1 MTGRLP
7 RETNAAEA
15 GFTLVE
21 MLVGLVLTSLLAIM
35 LLGAIRY
42 GLTIRERTALR
53 ATAFDKVV
61 AVQDFLRSSL
71 ALTYPRL
78 IGAANGTGHL
88 EFEGTPTSIRFV
100 APAMQSRGRGG
111 RSSFTIAMN
120 NSFSAPALVI
130 DIDDPGAAANGRK
143 DVLLTNV
150 AGVAF
155 SYLPKVASGEA
166 RWADRWDAA
175 AALPAAIRVNVQ
187 FPPGDQRVWP
197 ELLIVPRI
205 DVDVGCVLDDLTKR
219 CRGR

>member
-1 MTGRLP
+1 MTDGFLS
-7 RETNAAEA
+7 EQNASEA

-21 MLVGLVLTSLLAIM
+21 MLVGLVLTSLLAVM

-61 AVQDFLRSSL
+61 AVQDFLRNSL
-71 ALTYPRL
+71 TLAYPRL
-78 IGAANGTGHL
+78 IGEANGTGRL

-100 APAMQSRGRGG
+100 APAMQSGGRGG
-111 RSSFTIAMN
+111 RSNFTIAMN
-120 NSFSAPALVI
+120 SSSPPALVV
-130 DIDDPGAAANGRK
+130 DIDDPRAATNGRK
-143 DVLLTNV
+143 DVLLANV

-166 RWADRWDAA
+166 RWADRWDAG
-175 AALPAAIRVNVQ
+175 AALPAAIRVNVR

-197 ELLIVPRI
+197 ELLIVLRI

>member
-1 MTGRLP
+1 MTDGFP
-7 RETNAAEA
+7 VEKNASEA

-21 MLVGLVLTSLLAIM
+21 MLVGLVLTSLLAVM

-53 ATAFDKVV
+53 ATALDRVV
-61 AVQDFLRSSL
+61 AAQDFLRNSL
-71 ALTYPRL
+71 TLAYPRL
-78 IGAANGTGHL
+78 IGEANGTGRL

-100 APAMQSRGRGG
+100 APAMQSGGRGD
-111 RSSFTIAMN
+111 RSNFSIAMN
-120 NSFSAPALVI
+120 SSSPPALVV
-130 DIDDPGAAANGRK
+130 DIDDPRAATNGRK
-143 DVLLTNV
+143 DVLLANV

-166 RWADRWDAA
+166 RWADRWDAGT
-175 AALPAAIRVNVQ
+175 ALPAAIRVNVR
-187 FPPGDQRVWP
+187 FPSGDQRVWP

>member
-1 MTGRLP
+1 MTDRIPSG
-7 RETNAAEA
+7 NNNSEA

-21 MLVGLVLTSLLAIM
+21 MLVGLVLTSLLAVM

-53 ATAFDKVV
+53 ATALDKVV

-71 ALTYPRL
+71 SLAYPRL
-78 IGAANGTGHL
+78 IGAANGTGRL
-88 EFEGTPTSIRFV
+88 EFEGTPTSVRFV
-100 APAMQSRGRGG
+100 APAMQSGGRGG
-111 RSSFTIAMN
+111 RSSFTIGM
-120 NSFSAPALVI
+120 SKSSPPAFVV
-130 DIDDPGAAANGRK
+130 DIDDPRAAANGRK
-143 DVLLTNV
+143 DMLLANI
-150 AGVAF
+150 AGVTF
-155 SYLPKVASGEA
+155 SYLTKVASGEA
-166 RWADRWDAA
+166 RWVDRWDPVAS
-175 AALPAAIRVNVQ
+175 LPAAIRVTVQ

>member
-1 MTGRLP
+1 MTDVFP
-7 RETNAAEA
+7 VEKNASEA

-21 MLVGLVLTSLLAIM
+21 MLVGLVLTSLVAVM

-53 ATAFDKVV
+53 ATAFDRVV
-61 AVQDFLRSSL
+61 AVQDFLRNSL
-71 ALTYPRL
+71 TLAYPRL
-78 IGAANGTGHL
+78 IGEANGTGRL

-100 APAMQSRGRGG
+100 APAMQSGGRGG
-111 RSSFTIAMN
+111 RSNFSIAMN
-120 NSFSAPALVI
+120 SSGPPALVV
-130 DIDDPGAAANGRK
+130 DIDDPRAAANGRK
-143 DVLLTNV
+143 DVLLANV

-166 RWADRWDAA
+166 RWADRWDAGV
-175 AALPAAIRVNVQ
+175 ALPAAIRVNVR

>member
-1 MTGRLP
+1 MIDGFP
-7 RETNAAEA
+7 VEKNASEA

-21 MLVGLVLTSLLAIM
+21 MLVGLVLTSLLAVL

-53 ATAFDKVV
+53 ATAFDRVV
-61 AVQDFLRSSL
+61 AVQDFLRNCLTL
-71 ALTYPRL
+71 AYPRL
-78 IGAANGTGHL
+78 IGEANGTGRL

-100 APAMQSRGRGG
+100 APAMQSGGRGG

-120 NSFSAPALVI
+120 SSSLPALVV
-130 DIDDPGAAANGRK
+130 DIDDPRVAANGRN
-143 DVLLTNV
+143 DVLLANV

-166 RWADRWDAA
+166 RWTDRWEPG
-175 AALPAAIRVNVQ
+175 AALPVAIRVNVR

>member
-1 MTGRLP
+1 MIDDLP
-7 RETNAAEA
+7 TKRYSSEA

-21 MLVGLVLTSLLAIM
+21 MLVGLVLTSLVAVM

-61 AVQDFLRSSL
+61 AVQDFLRNSL
-71 ALTYPRL
+71 TLAYPRL
-78 IGAANGTGHL
+78 IGEANGTGRL

-111 RSSFTIAMN
+111 RSSFTVAL
-120 NSFSAPALVI
+120 SKSSPPALVV
-130 DIDDPGAAANGRK
+130 DVDDPRAAANGRK

-150 AGVAF
+150 ADVTF
-155 SYLPKVASGEA
+155 SYLPKIASGET
-166 RWADRWDAA
+166 RWLDRWDPGAS
-175 AALPAAIRVNVQ
+175 LPAAIRVNVR
-187 FPPGDQRVWP
+187 FPEGDQRVWP

-205 DVDVGCVLDDLTKR
+205 DVDVSCVLDDLTKR